1 MISISQAAVS
11 GNKPIYPKISVI
23 TVVLNSKN
31 LIERTMK
38 SVLDQDYPNIE
49 YIVIDGGSVDGT
61 IKIINLYKSRLKYF
75 LSEPD
80 RGIYDAMNKG
90 LLKAKGDWVNFMNAG
105 DIFKSNSTISEAS
118 KEMNS
123 SADILYGSVEINYHK
138 FLRVEAAGIP
148 KNLWKGMQFSHQ
160 STFVDLSYHKK
171 NLFNI
176 NNKIVADHEFFYKA
190 YKSNIRFKN
199 LKQTVSQVII
209 GGLSETNRYKTITS
223 SCTVICDGKL
233 KPIIRIYYAIQILNL
248 FFKNLIKI
256 ILPKTIKRKLI
267 LMKYI
272 SK

>member
-61 IKIINLYKSRLKYF
+61 IEIINLYKSKLKSF

-80 RGIYDAMNKG
+80 QGIYDAMNKG
-90 LLKAKGDWVNFMNAG
+90 LCIAKGDWVNFMNAG
-105 DIFKSNSTISEAS
+105 DIFISNNAIINAA

-123 SADILYGSVEINYHK
+123 SVDILYGGVEVNYYK
-138 FLRVEAAGIP
+138 FLRTEEAGSP

-160 STFVDLSYHKK
+160 STFVNLPYHKK
-171 NLFNI
+171 NLFNV
-176 NNKIVADHEFFYKA
+176 NTKIVADLEFFYKA
-190 YKSNIRFKN
+190 YKNGVSFKS

-223 SCTVICDGKL
+223 SCTVVCDGKL
-233 KPIIRIYYAIQILNL
+233 KLIIRIYYAIQIFNL
-248 FFKNLIKI
+248 FFKKLIKI
-256 ILPKTIKRKLI
+256 ILPKKIIRKLI
-267 LMKYI
+267 LIKHI